1 MPALKEWCAKHSRR
15 SHDPRHH
22 VSEMTVSPLALQLR
36 ADPMT
41 STKAL
46 CRSEYPE
53 LVKGPREVDQRYD
66 DDEDPE
72 RDEASQRR
80 SQIVVEFFLG
90 HGRHHTSR
98 SLVCQPQYQSLPQ
111 AVPDALTSG
120 FRGFLGYIPPYAE
133 RFSIVTGE

>member
-1 MPALKEWCAKHSRR
+1 MTQAIT
-15 SHDPRHH
+15 

-46 CRSEYPE
+46 CRSEYHE
-53 LVKGPREVDQRYD
+53 LVKGPRKVDQHYD

-80 SQIVVEFFLG
+80 SQIVVEFFLD
-90 HGRHHTSR
+90 HERHHTSR
-98 SLVCQPQYQSLPQ
+98 SLVCQG
-111 AVPDALTSG
+111 VCKV
-120 FRGFLGYIPPYAE
+120 RFLGGDKADSGNGEGGQPFLAHDAE
-133 RFSIVTGE
+133 RWRTRPYDSGHAAPLL